1 MNDLDRTTYM
11 GSGDAAAAC
20 GVSPFVTP
28 LDVYLYKRG
37 EPKEYD
43 MSASSSRPLRFGQF
57 NESFVL
63 SEFTLQTGMKVADR
77 QKHIRHPDYPH
88 IGATVDGITFLD
100 NGNAVVEA
108 KTTSLR
114 FDDLPDHIV
123 VQVQEQL
130 AVTGLKLAF
139 VPVLFSGR
147 DFKVFEVEADEGL
160 QATIISKM
168 DALWSAV
175 QDGNPPP
182 PVSLKDVNTL
192 FPHDY
197 GGIVEADRVTFEF
210 WLQIKKVKETL
221 ADLQNQKNVFEMA
234 IKSTMGENSL
244 LTDHE
249 GTSLATW
256 KCSKGQNRFDSKA
269 FQKTHPELYDEFC
282 TPVSGTR
289 RFLIK

>member
-20 GVSPFVTP
+20 GVSRFNTP
-28 LDVYLYKRG
+28 LDVYLAKRG
-37 EPKEYD
+37 EPSD
-43 MSASSSRPLRFGQF
+43 IDNFPIRFGTW
-57 NESFVL
+57 NEPLVIA
-63 SEFTLQTGMKVADR
+63 EFERQSGLKVADR
-77 QKHIRHPDYPH
+77 QKHMRHPDYPH
-88 IGATVDGITFLD
+88 IGATMDGITFLD

-114 FDDLPDHIV
+114 YDELPDDIT

-130 AVTGLKLAF
+130 AVSGLKLAF

-147 DFKVFEVEADEGL
+147 DFKVFEVEADAGL

-168 DALWSAV
+168 DALWGCVLA
-175 QDGNPPP
+175 GNPPP
-182 PVSLKDVNTL
+182 PITLSDVNNL
-192 FPHDY
+192 FPQDF
-197 GGIVEADRVTFEF
+197 GGSLEATPETFEE
-210 WLQIKKVKETL
+210 WLQLKKLKEIMK
-221 ADLQNQKNVFEMA
+221 DHKDQKSVLEMA
-234 IKSTMGENSL
+234 IKAAMGDNSL
-244 LTDHE
+244 LTDQE
-249 GTSLATW
+249 GTSIATW

-282 TPVSGTR
+282 TPVPGTR

>member
-114 FDDLPDHIV
+114 FDDLPDHIT

-130 AVTGLKLAF
+130 AVSGLKLAF

-147 DFKVFEVEADEGL
+147 DFKVFEVEADAGL
-160 QATIISKM
+160 QATILSKM
-168 DALWSAV
+168 DALWGCVLA
-175 QDGNPPP
+175 GNPPP
-182 PVSLKDVNTL
+182 PITLSDVNNL
-192 FPHDY
+192 FPHDF
-197 GGIVEADRVTFEF
+197 GGSLEATPETFEE
-210 WLQIKKVKETL
+210 WLQLKKLKEIMK
-221 ADLQNQKNVFEMA
+221 DHKDQKSVLEMA
-234 IKSTMGENSL
+234 IKAAMGDNSL

-249 GTSLATW
+249 GTSIATW
-256 KCSKGQNRFDSKA
+256 KCSKSHDRFDSKA
-269 FQKTHPELYDEFC
+269 FQKAHPELYDEFC
-282 TPVSGTR
+282 FPVSGTR

>member
-1 MNDLDRTTYM
+1 MNDLDRTKYM

-20 GVSPFVTP
+20 GVSKYRTP
-28 LDVYLYKRG
+28 LDVYLAKRG
-37 EPKEYD
+37 EPSD
-43 MSASSSRPLRFGQF
+43 VDNFPIRFGTW
-57 NESFVL
+57 NEPLVL
-63 SEFTLQTGMKVADR
+63 AEFERQRGLKVADR
-77 QKHIRHPDYPH
+77 QKHMRHPDYPH

-100 NGNAVVEA
+100 SGNAVVEA

-114 FDDLPDHIV
+114 WDDLPDDIM

-147 DFKVFEVEADEGL
+147 DFKVFEVEADAGL
-160 QATIISKM
+160 QATILSKM

-182 PVSLKDVNTL
+182 PVTLKDVNNL
-192 FPHDY
+192 FPHDF
-197 GGIVEADRVTFEF
+197 GGTVVATQDTFDS
-210 WLQIKKVKETL
+210 WLEIKTLKDSL
-221 ADLQNQKNVFEMA
+221 ADLQDQKSVLEMTLKA
-234 IKSTMGENSL
+234 TMGDNSL
-244 LTDHE
+244 LTDYE

-256 KCSKGQNRFDSKA
+256 KCSKSHSRFDSKA
-269 FQKTHPELYDEFC
+269 FQKAHPELYVEFC
-282 TPVSGTR
+282 LPVTGAR

>member
-20 GVSPFVTP
+20 GVSRFNTP
-28 LDVYLYKRG
+28 LDVYLAKRG
-37 EPKEYD
+37 EPSD
-43 MSASSSRPLRFGQF
+43 IDNFPIRFGTW
-57 NESFVL
+57 NEPLVIA
-63 SEFTLQTGMKVADR
+63 EFERQSGLKVADR
-77 QKHIRHPDYPH
+77 QKHMRHPGYPH
-88 IGATVDGITFLD
+88 IGATMDGITFLD

-114 FDDLPDHIV
+114 YDELPDDIT

-130 AVTGLKLAF
+130 AVSGLKLAF

-147 DFKVFEVEADEGL
+147 DFKVFEVEADAGL

-168 DALWSAV
+168 DALWGCVLA
-175 QDGNPPP
+175 GNPPP
-182 PVSLKDVNTL
+182 PITLSDVNNL
-192 FPHDY
+192 FPQDF
-197 GGIVEADRVTFEF
+197 GGSLEATPETFEE
-210 WLQIKKVKETL
+210 WLQLKKLKEIMK
-221 ADLQNQKNVFEMA
+221 DHKDQKSVLEMA
-234 IKSTMGENSL
+234 IKAAMGDNSL
-244 LTDHE
+244 LTDQE
-249 GTSLATW
+249 GTSIATW

-282 TPVSGTR
+282 TPVPGTR